1 MAQKVDARQ
10 PYLRDSGS
18 LLSLSSM
25 YPRPAPLTIEFLHTA
40 IKAAFARSLKT
51 KKGKQKNIPDT
62 PEKLVNLCLK
72 HLKER
77 TDPIVGT
84 DFYAHLR
91 AEEIFDMDA
100 ISHEM
105 QRQRMQIGVFYQYL
119 IISLMEASKENGNQN
134 IVRVS
139 DGSREGDVI
148 ADIKTP
154 GHEAG
159 LRLYMSVKKSADTVG
174 GQDVEGVIK
183 RLERIAKQEKNLTSP
198 YLCVIAVA
206 TPQGGKI
213 QSYENSRS
221 VKYNQEGHPYSE
233 NCEVWTPGFI
243 YPFISGRSAIEV
255 YSESMKFI
263 DTHMPFNSLKYRDEC
278 NRLLKNKLIEM
289 GISNSEGLVI
299 KEKLFEYIAHED

>member
-1 MAQKVDARQ
+1 MAQRLDTRQ

-25 YPRPAPLTIEFLHTA
+25 YPKPSPLPIEALDNA
-40 IKAAFARSLKT
+40 IKKAFERSLTT
-51 KKGKQKNIPDT
+51 KKGNRRTVPDT
-62 PEKLVNLCLK
+62 PEKLVSLCLK

-84 DFYAHLR
+84 GFYSNIS

-119 IISLMEASKENGNQN
+119 IIELMEASRQNGNKH
-134 IVRVS
+134 IIRVS

-148 ADIKTP
+148 ADIKP
-154 GHEAG
+154 LGCEPG

-206 TPQGGKI
+206 TPPNGKI
-213 QSYENSRS
+213 QSYEISRS
-221 VKYNQEGHPYSE
+221 VRYNQDGHPYSE

-243 YPFISGRSAIEV
+243 YPFISGRSAIEIYV
-255 YSESMKFI
+255 ESMKFI
-263 DTHMPFNSLKYRDEC
+263 DSHMPFNSLKYRGEC
-278 NRLLKNKLIEM
+278 NNLLKKKLIEM
-289 GISNSEGLVI
+289 GLSTQEGVII

>member
-1 MAQKVDARQ
+1 MVQRVDTRQ

-18 LLSLSSM
+18 LLSLSTM
-25 YPRPAPLTIEFLHTA
+25 YPKPSPLPIDALHTA
-40 IKAAFARSLKT
+40 IKTAFARSLKT
-51 KKGKQKNIPDT
+51 KKGNLKKIPDT
-62 PEKLVNLCLK
+62 PDKLVSLCLK

-84 DFYAHLR
+84 GFYSHIS

-119 IISLMEASKENGNQN
+119 IIALMEASRENGNAH
-134 IVRVS
+134 IIRVS
-139 DGSREGDVI
+139 DGTREGDVV
-148 ADIKTP
+148 ADIKPP
-154 GHEAG
+154 GCEPG

-174 GQDVEGVIK
+174 GQDVEDVIK
-183 RLERIAKQEKNLTSP
+183 RLEKVAKQEKNLTSP

-206 TPQGGKI
+206 TPPNGKI
-213 QSYENSRS
+213 QSYESSRA
-221 VKYNQEGHPYSE
+221 VRYNQDGHPYSE

-255 YSESMKFI
+255 YIESMKFI
-263 DTHMPFNSLKYRDEC
+263 DSHMPFNSLKYREEC

-289 GISNSEGLVI
+289 GLSNPEGIVI
-299 KEKLFEYIAHED
+299 KEKLFKYIAHED